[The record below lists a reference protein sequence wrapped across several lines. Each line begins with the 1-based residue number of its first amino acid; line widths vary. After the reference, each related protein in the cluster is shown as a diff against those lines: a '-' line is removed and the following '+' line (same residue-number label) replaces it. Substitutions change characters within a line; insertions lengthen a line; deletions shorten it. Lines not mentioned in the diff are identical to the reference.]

1 MSLGKK
7 LSGYRRDAGYTQ
19 QQLGDLL
26 NVSAQAVSKW
36 ENDQAEPDLQM
47 LRRLCL
53 IYKIKMDDLFDE
65 ESAATERAPQAESAA
80 PAGRAGSA
88 EEKAPPSSAQAE
100 RKPLGQCVSCGK
112 AVYKGNAARTVAGLY
127 CRQCYQLYTAG
138 VRGRAGRSPDYP
150 SFWWGLLSFLIPVLG
165 IILYLVWRED
175 YHYRAGSC
183 FRGFIGGLIV
193 YVLGSILISV
203 LVSCALFWV

>member
-1 MSLGKK
+1 MSERSASFAVTTCSGGALQRKVERFHFCLREKTWKRRNICAIILSKEGEERGMSLGKK

-88 EEKAPPSSAQAE
+88 EEKAPPSSVPAE
-100 RKPLGQCVSCGK
+100 RKPLGHCVSCGK

-138 VRGRAGRSPDYP
+138 
-150 SFWWGLLSFLIPVLG
+150 LI
-165 IILYLVWRED
+165 Y
-175 YHYRAGSC
+175 
-183 FRGFIGGLIV
+183 
-193 YVLGSILISV
+193 
-203 LVSCALFWV
+203 

>member
-80 PAGRAGSA
+80 PAGMAGSA
-88 EEKAPPSSAQAE
+88 E
-100 RKPLGQCVSCGK
+100 
-112 AVYKGNAARTVAGLY
+112 
-127 CRQCYQLYTAG
+127 
-138 VRGRAGRSPDYP
+138 
-150 SFWWGLLSFLIPVLG
+150 
-165 IILYLVWRED
+165 
-175 YHYRAGSC
+175 
-183 FRGFIGGLIV
+183 
-193 YVLGSILISV
+193 
-203 LVSCALFWV
+203 

>member
-1 MSLGKK
+1 M
-7 LSGYRRDAGYTQ
+7 LSYLRA
-19 QQLGDLL
+19 
-26 NVSAQAVSKW
+26 ACK
-36 ENDQAEPDLQM
+36 AE
-47 LRRLCL
+47 
-53 IYKIKMDDLFDE
+53 
-65 ESAATERAPQAESAA
+65 
-80 PAGRAGSA
+80 G
-88 EEKAPPSSAQAE
+88 
-100 RKPLGQCVSCGK
+100 KPLGHCVSCGK

-150 SFWWGLLSFLIPVLG
+150 SFWWGLLSFLIPALG

>member
-19 QQLGDLL
+19 QQLGELL

-100 RKPLGQCVSCGK
+100 RKPLGHCVSCGK
-112 AVYKGNAARTVAGLY
+112 AVYKGNAARTILIFRGLHSA
-127 CRQCYQLYTAG
+127 TKM
-138 VRGRAGRSPDYP
+138 SPDP
-150 SFWWGLLSFLIPVLG
+150 SATVIVCCEAEGTAQSSPSASRAVAHFSRISRTSIPAFSPNPRSSG
-165 IILYLVWRED
+165 
-175 YHYRAGSC
+175 
-183 FRGFIGGLIV
+183 
-193 YVLGSILISV
+193 
-203 LVSCALFWV
+203 

>member
-65 ESAATERAPQAESAA
+65 ESASAESAPQAESAA

-88 EEKAPPSSAQAE
+88 E
-100 RKPLGQCVSCGK
+100 RKDKLVGYCVNCGSV
-112 AVYKGNAARTVAGLY
+112 VYKGNEVRTPSGLY
-127 CRQCYQLYTAG
+127 CKMCYGEQNRKIRRTGVNEVQKYSNRQPYDDSGGGWG
-138 VRGRAGRSPDYP
+138 VLAFFFPVVGLILSIIWKSEYPKRAD
-150 SFWWGLLSFLIPVLG
+150 
-165 IILYLVWRED
+165 
-175 YHYRAGSC
+175 AC
-183 FRGFIGGLIV
+183 FGGFILFVVFAVIACILLAALVRCSGL
-193 YVLGSILISV
+193 
-203 LVSCALFWV
+203 